1 MQRLA
6 GGALARR
13 LPADWELWL
22 DGGHNADAGKVLA
35 AAVDAWQG
43 DPATARPLHVVFGML
58 NSKQPVEF
66 LTPLVPRS
74 ASLTAVAIPGE
85 EASHTPAESAGFA
98 REAGA
103 ARVAEADSVPAALD
117 ALARDHAD
125 AGSAR
130 VLICGSLYLAGKV
143 LALDGA

>member
-6 GGALARR
+6 GGALAKR
-13 LPADWELWL
+13 LPDDWELWL
-22 DGGHNADAGKVLA
+22 DGGHNADAGHVLA

-85 EASHTPAESAGFA
+85 EASHSAGECAQFA

-103 ARVAEADSVPAALD
+103 SRVSEADSVPAALD
-117 ALARDHAD
+117 ALAHAH
-125 AGSAR
+125 AGEAPAR